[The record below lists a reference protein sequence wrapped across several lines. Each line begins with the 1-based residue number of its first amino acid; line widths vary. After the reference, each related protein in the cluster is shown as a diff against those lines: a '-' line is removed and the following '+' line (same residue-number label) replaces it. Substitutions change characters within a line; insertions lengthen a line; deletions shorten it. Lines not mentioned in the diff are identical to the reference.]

1 MDVATEPCYNRRLQ
15 HLFDIWENPIRVVDG
30 HYTLPEVPGVG
41 GKLTDAV
48 LEKHRVA

>member
-1 MDVATEPCYNRRLQ
+1 VL
-15 HLFDIWENPIRVVDG
+15 DG
-30 HYTLPEVPGVG
+30 HHTLPEVPGVG